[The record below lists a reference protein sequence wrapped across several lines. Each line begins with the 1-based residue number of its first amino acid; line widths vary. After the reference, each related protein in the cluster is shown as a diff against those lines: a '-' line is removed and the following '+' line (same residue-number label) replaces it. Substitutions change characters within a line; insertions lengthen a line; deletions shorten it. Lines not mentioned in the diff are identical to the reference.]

1 MRPAERMGMAMGCKE
16 HPADIT
22 RPDGAICTNHD
33 RYLAMD
39 ACLLAS
45 PGSIRCRFF
54 AAAACVTHPRG
65 GLGVLDGVLGRLV
78 FTAEESAFLRHVHT
92 ILAQMNQRWFARLRL
107 GVEIP
112 GCEGLRGRA
121 LDHALVDLEQRRFT
135 RAMHDYFKAAPGRQS
150 RAMAGINAVLRRN
163 PLLRSPLLAAP
174 LRRALAVARTRRCI
188 DLGDEAHRRAIGH
201 ALVDSIRESRNAP
214 AHEND

>member
-1 MRPAERMGMAMGCKE
+1 MAMDCKE
-16 HPADIT
+16 YTADIT
-22 RPDGAICTNHD
+22 RHDGAICTNHG

-45 PGSIRCRFF
+45 PGAIRCRFF
-54 AAAACVTHPRG
+54 AAAAWVTHPRG
-65 GLGVLDGVLGRLV
+65 GLGVLDGLLGRMV

-92 ILAQMNQRWFARLRL
+92 VLAQMNRHWFARLRL

-135 RAMHDYFKAAPGRQS
+135 WAMHDYFKAAPESQS
-150 RAMAGINAVLRRN
+150 RAMAGINAALRRN
-163 PLLRSPLLAAP
+163 PVLRSPLLVAP
-174 LRRALAVARTRRCI
+174 L
-188 DLGDEAHRRAIGH
+188 RAIGH
-201 ALVDSIRESRNAP
+201 ALVDSIRESRDAQ
-214 AHEND
+214 AHEHD